1 MSNREVYDSIFMQ
14 TFMIDA
20 AALHNDFK
28 MADNELWDS
37 VGHMNLVSSMED
49 AFDIM
54 LEADDI
60 IDLDSFR
67 KGIEILKKYG
77 VDI

>member
-1 MSNREVYDSIFMQ
+1 MSNLEVYERLFMQ

-20 AALHNDFK
+20 AVLHHDFK

-49 AFDIM
+49 AFHIVF
-54 LEADDI
+54 EAEDI
-60 IDLDSFR
+60 IALDSFQ